1 MGRGR
6 STLVYTAEDLTSGD
20 EVAIKLLASSLTRNV
35 GFMRRFRHVMRSACS
50 FDHPNVVRVI
60 AWGEERELFVVT
72 EPAVG
77 PLRALMLPGK
87 GLSQGQTAA
96 LAVDVSRGLA
106 YLAQRNLVHRRLHP
120 SNLLI
125 ASDGRVMVSDAALA
139 WILAHESGHQFS
151 DFRYLAPE
159 AGSGTTGPPTD
170 VYALGMIMAEALT
183 GDIPLLAGD
192 VNATLG
198 LRHETD
204 LTLDGR
210 WGRIGRAVGATG
222 RADPERRVP
231 AGQLD
236 VGLMA
241 LIAQM
246 DRSEVELP
254 RMDPT
259 ARSDELESMRLTL
272 RDRLPTVAAQTA
284 ATPGTSV
291 GLAAGATTPS
301 RANDDHRAAAA
312 DQAKPID
319 PPKPPPA
326 PRRQPAAALR
336 SSVPAEQP
344 PSEQPPAEQP
354 PAEQPPD
361 DPAAGVESN
370 PLTPEE
376 LAVRRN
382 WVIGLIV
389 ALVVVLALLVGVQRF
404 VLSSAAEV
412 PQVVGATVDEVRAQA
427 ADGRWRLNTTEV
439 RRDNTKTGEVLTQD
453 PAAGTKLRAGESL
466 DVTVSLGPT
475 LVALPELEGLSQKDA
490 ENIITFAGMK
500 LGDVESDYN
509 ADAKP
514 GTVMS
519 ISAEFAEG
527 TKLPKG
533 STVNLVVSDGAKPRQ
548 IPKELVGK
556 NALSVVAEL
565 EKAQLKPV
573 VEPVQEPSVALNY
586 VVSVEPPEGSQV
598 TIGDE
603 VKVRVSAAR
612 ENVAVPNVVGRTAA
626 EADAEVRAVGL
637 TVLGIEGPAGGTVER
652 TDPEVGAE
660 VPQGTSIRLVTR

>member
-50 FDHPNVVRVI
+50 FDHPNVARVI

-259 ARSDELESMRLTL
+259 VRSDELESMRLTL
-272 RDRLPTVAAQTA
+272 RDRLPTVAAQTT
-284 ATPGTSV
+284 ATPGTPV
-291 GLAAGATTPS
+291 GMAAEAPTPS
-301 RANDDHRAAAA
+301 RAHDDHRAAAA

-319 PPKPPPA
+319 PPKPAPV
-326 PRRQPAAALR
+326 PRRQPAAAQR
-336 SSVPAEQP
+336 SSAPAEQ
-344 PSEQPPAEQP
+344 QPAEQQ
-354 PAEQPPD
+354 PAEQQ
-361 DPAAGVESN
+361 PAEHQPAGVESN
-370 PLTPEE
+370 SLTPEE

-382 WVIGLIV
+382 WVIGLV
-389 ALVVVLALLVGVQRF
+389 AALVVVLALLVGVQRF

-412 PQVVGATVDEVRAQA
+412 PKVVGATVDEVRAQA

-527 TKLPKG
+527 TKLSKG

-612 ENVAVPNVVGRTAA
+612 ENVAVPNVVGKSAA
-626 EADAEVRAVGL
+626 AADLEVRAVGL

>member
-1 MGRGR
+1 MAPRRPETLRGREIAGQFRLERFLGRGR

-344 PSEQPPAEQP
+344 P
-354 PAEQPPD
+354 
-361 DPAAGVESN
+361 
-370 PLTPEE
+370 
-376 LAVRRN
+376 
-382 WVIGLIV
+382 
-389 ALVVVLALLVGVQRF
+389 
-404 VLSSAAEV
+404 
-412 PQVVGATVDEVRAQA
+412 
-427 ADGRWRLNTTEV
+427 
-439 RRDNTKTGEVLTQD
+439 
-453 PAAGTKLRAGESL
+453 
-466 DVTVSLGPT
+466 
-475 LVALPELEGLSQKDA
+475 
-490 ENIITFAGMK
+490 
-500 LGDVESDYN
+500 
-509 ADAKP
+509 
-514 GTVMS
+514 
-519 ISAEFAEG
+519 
-527 TKLPKG
+527 
-533 STVNLVVSDGAKPRQ
+533 
-548 IPKELVGK
+548 
-556 NALSVVAEL
+556 
-565 EKAQLKPV
+565 
-573 VEPVQEPSVALNY
+573 
-586 VVSVEPPEGSQV
+586 
-598 TIGDE
+598 
-603 VKVRVSAAR
+603 
-612 ENVAVPNVVGRTAA
+612 
-626 EADAEVRAVGL
+626 
-637 TVLGIEGPAGGTVER
+637 
-652 TDPEVGAE
+652 
-660 VPQGTSIRLVTR
+660 

>member
-198 LRHETD
+198 LRHDTD
-204 LTLDGR
+204 LSLDGR
-210 WGRIGRAVGATG
+210 WGRVGRAVGATG

-259 ARSDELESMRLTL
+259 VRSDELESMRLTL
-272 RDRLPTVAAQTA
+272 RDRLPTVAAQTT
-284 ATPGTSV
+284 ATPGTPV
-291 GLAAGATTPS
+291 GMAAEAPTPS
-301 RANDDHRAAAA
+301 RAHDDHRAAAA

-319 PPKPPPA
+319 PPKPAPV
-326 PRRQPAAALR
+326 PRRQPAAAQR
-336 SSVPAEQP
+336 SSAPAEQ
-344 PSEQPPAEQP
+344 QPAEQQ
-354 PAEQPPD
+354 PAEQQ
-361 DPAAGVESN
+361 PAEHQPAGVESN
-370 PLTPEE
+370 SLTPEE

-382 WVIGLIV
+382 WVIGLV
-389 ALVVVLALLVGVQRF
+389 AALVVVLALLVGVQRF

-412 PQVVGATVDEVRAQA
+412 PKVVGATVDEVRAQA

-612 ENVAVPNVVGRTAA
+612 ENVAVPNVVGKSAA
-626 EADAEVRAVGL
+626 AADLEVRAVGL